1 MACDWFEGRLQRVL
15 DARRDPLADE
25 ILASHACECADCHEW
40 LDAQRILFLTL
51 SVSCVPE
58 SLDTRHS
65 PPPISPKTR
74 RQSTSARLPATERQ
88 RANALQPA
96 SERQPGDL
104 RQPSSM
110 RELPSVVPASAR
122 EWSVVVATA
131 AIAVAVVAVLTL
143 VTAPRSRHSDFARH
157 PSSMGWKAAVAE
169 WSAASGRW
177 LAGRVAP
184 VSAVSSSSDPSVGR
198 IAESPAWEFHWV
210 ARVGYSL
217 AATET
222 PPVEQ
227 IEELA
232 GTIRPLAS
240 SMYRVVETLRPKWQV
255 AEPPLAPETSRDWES
270 LDREPPSAPRGSG
283 ERNSSWRIRRSWT
296 A

>member
-1 MACDWFEGRLQRVL
+1 MACDWFEGRLQQVL

-25 ILASHACECADCHEW
+25 TLASHARECADCHEW

-51 SVSCVPE
+51 SVNCVPE
-58 SLDTRHS
+58 SHETRHS

-74 RQSTSARLPATERQ
+74 RQFTSVRQPASERQ
-88 RANALQPA
+88 RASALQPA
-96 SERQPGDL
+96 SERQPGKL
-104 RQPSSM
+104 RKPSSM

-131 AIAVAVVAVLTL
+131 AVAVSVVAVLAF
-143 VTAPRSRHSDFARH
+143 VTAPRSRHSDVARNR
-157 PSSMGWKAAVAE
+157 SSMGWKATVAE
-169 WSAASGRW
+169 WSSASGRW
-177 LAGRVAP
+177 LAGKVAP
-184 VSAVSSSSDPSVGR
+184 VSVASSSGDPSVGR

-255 AEPPLAPETSRDWES
+255 VEPPLAPETSRDWEP
-270 LDREPPSAPRGSG
+270 LDRDPPSAPRGSG
-283 ERNSSWRIRRSWT
+283 ERNSSWRMRRSWT